1 MIKHP
6 DKNTVFFDVDDTL
19 VLWNPPSSE
28 EEKCITITTEAG
40 YKVWCLPHF
49 KHIEAIKEHKARG
62 HFVVVW
68 SQGGADW
75 AEKVVDA
82 LELRNLVDVVICK
95 PSWFYD
101 DLPANVF
108 MPESIRYWRDPNK
121 TTKVIQPQNDYS
133 NNPPD

>member
-19 VLWNPPSSE
+19 VLWTVPAGKE
-28 EEKCITITTEAG
+28 EEALRFQDATGIVLA
-40 YKVWCLPHF
+40 LPH
-49 KHIEAIKEHKARG
+49 KRHIEAIREHKARG

-75 AEKVVDA
+75 AEEVVKV
-82 LELRNLVDVVICK
+82 LQLTHLVDVVMCK

-101 DLPANVF
+101 DIPSSLF
-108 MPESIRYWRDPNK
+108 MPESVRYWRDPEK
-121 TTKVIQPQNDYS
+121 HTKVIQPKNDYS
-133 NNPPD
+133 SNTPD